1 MQYNNNNNNDG
12 DMELEEDQDFM
23 RDAGPSGLED
33 DDLEEDETFLQPQS
47 ETAATQE
54 QPIVEDALPMETVE
68 DLEEDPSFLLDQPEE
83 AQPPQQSTSAS
94 TFTSP
99 SKEHT
104 DAFPSTSQRVD
115 DDEELPKVASI
126 FGNVTHQRLDV
137 GNLDLGQRLR
147 PTQSLTATG
156 YDGRKVFFGRKKGN
170 LMIGEVSLSEHH
182 YIDRNYSSILR

>member
-1 MQYNNNNNNDG
+1 
-12 DMELEEDQDFM
+12 MEIEEDQDFVQ
-23 RDAGPSGLED
+23 DAGPSGLEN
-33 DDLEEDETFLQPQS
+33 DLEEDETFLQPQS
-47 ETAATQE
+47 DIITE
-54 QPIVEDALPMETVE
+54 QPVVADDLPMATLE

-83 AQPPQQSTSAS
+83 AQPPHQSTSAS
-94 TFTSP
+94 TFTSL
-99 SKEHT
+99 SMEHT

-115 DDEELPKVASI
+115 DDEELPEVASI

-170 LMIGEVSLSEHH
+170 LMIGEVSYSEHH
-182 YIDRNYSSILR
+182 HIDRINSSILR